1 MQRKSRFLLTR
12 SDILNTWSREEGLI
26 YKCCPPICF
35 IKLFS
40 SCFSWLF
47 AVLESSCS
55 LGTQCLCLFC
65 VVCEWLWTVM
75 VSGNFLSLLPSVWD
89 RASCI
94 PVQLRRVAAFLM
106 LSQCW
111 DYRSIDMCHS
121 SWLTGIRIIVSDSI
135 SLRCFELHV
144 VSYIVWLLL
153 KCNLRGWRCSRGR
166 PYVGM
171 YEVLRAV
178 SSPEKG
184 EE

>member
-1 MQRKSRFLLTR
+1 M
-12 SDILNTWSREEGLI
+12 
-26 YKCCPPICF
+26 
-35 IKLFS
+35 
-40 SCFSWLF
+40 
-47 AVLESSCS
+47 
-55 LGTQCLCLFC
+55 
-65 VVCEWLWTVM
+65 
-75 VSGNFLSLLPSVWD
+75 
-89 RASCI
+89 
-94 PVQLRRVAAFLM
+94 QLRRVAAFLM